1 MYADHAATSHPVLF
15 EAVPGYGNAAAGH
28 RLGREA
34 RDAMDGA
41 RRSVAASLRLPLTG
55 DVSRH
60 VIVTSGGTEANN
72 LIIQQ
77 PSWRYIVTLPTE
89 HQAVYLAAQAVCAD
103 AACELVCLTPDGTGL
118 VDLEELRAVLA
129 EYAGRGPGLVSIA
142 YVNNEIG
149 AVQDLLAIGQ
159 EVKAVPGAYLHT
171 DAVQAPGHVPVD
183 LSSKGQL
190 ALVDYLSLSAHKF
203 HGPYGLGFLVCR
215 QADGNGPLTHP
226 LMFGGHQQNGLRPG
240 TEPVGAAVAAA
251 AALHAAVASDARPLY
266 LQLSS
271 TVWSALLPFVLMGAV
286 LPTGPGP
293 TQRSPHIV
301 SFCVRGAHR
310 RDLAARLERE
320 GVLASGGSACST
332 DSDLPSHVLAAI
344 GVPPEYI
351 HGSLRLSFGPG
362 NTVEEANRVLVPALL
377 RTLRAHSI

>member
-34 RDAMDGA
+34 CDAMDGA

-60 VIVTSGGTEANN
+60 IIVTSGGTEANN

-149 AVQDLLAIGQ
+149 VVQLFSRSSLG
-159 EVKAVPGAYLHT
+159 VLGCPG
-171 DAVQAPGHVPVD
+171 DC
-183 LSSKGQL
+183 SSYPKGPL
-190 ALVDYLSLSAHKF
+190 FDHSGSGGAANPLFESCPSRVSNSGLV
-203 HGPYGLGFLVCR
+203 GLGPTPSPLDWPLGR
-215 QADGNGPLTHP
+215 QVTI
-226 LMFGGHQQNGLRPG
+226 
-240 TEPVGAAVAAA
+240 
-251 AALHAAVASDARPLY
+251 S
-266 LQLSS
+266 
-271 TVWSALLPFVLMGAV
+271 
-286 LPTGPGP
+286 
-293 TQRSPHIV
+293 
-301 SFCVRGAHR
+301 
-310 RDLAARLERE
+310 
-320 GVLASGGSACST
+320 
-332 DSDLPSHVLAAI
+332 I
-344 GVPPEYI
+344 GVP
-351 HGSLRLSFGPG
+351 R
-362 NTVEEANRVLVPALL
+362 
-377 RTLRAHSI
+377 